1 MKSPMKY
8 FNDDK
13 QLPVYSQLSS
23 GYCLS
28 DLVDILMS
36 NDIDSNKVCTVQ
48 PLGVN
53 INCAFIVDLDLVDPD
68 DLKADDNGSWKNNGT
83 RRIFFVVNE
92 RNKPEFLASA
102 PVLQQGYYYCVVRRY
117 FVHRTYGKFRR
128 CIVEI
133 KGKLNVNMER
143 IELSHRNTV

>member
-36 NDIDSNKVCTVQ
+36 NDRQQQSVHST
-48 PLGVN
+48 
-53 INCAFIVDLDLVDPD
+53 
-68 DLKADDNGSWKNNGT
+68 
-83 RRIFFVVNE
+83 
-92 RNKPEFLASA
+92 ASGC
-102 PVLQQGYYYCVVRRY
+102 QY
-117 FVHRTYGKFRR
+117 
-128 CIVEI
+128 
-133 KGKLNVNMER
+133 
-143 IELSHRNTV
+143 